1 MCDQIAI
8 RAGCARARIIF
19 GSVSLTGFPGIP
31 GSILF
36 SASSF
41 PVSSLISETIL
52 SKEMLRNA
60 SGKIPVEADAMQRE
74 IFTQDHD
81 EFRDM
86 VRAFIAKEIT
96 PYHDQW
102 ERDGVV
108 SRDVWLAA
116 GRAGLLGIHIDEKY
130 GGGGD
135 PDYRYYVVLN
145 QELARAGA
153 SGPMF
158 QLHNDM
164 IGPYLDRLCTPEQRE
179 RWLPGYC
186 SGELVAAIA
195 MTEPGAGSDL
205 QGIRS
210 TAIRDGDHYLLN
222 GQKTFL
228 SNGQLGDIVIVVAR
242 TEPDAGH
249 RGISLLVVERGM
261 AGFERGRNL
270 EKVGMH
276 AQDTSELFFSDV
288 RVPARNLL
296 GEEGGG
302 FVALMQNLPRE
313 RVSIG
318 ATALAAAEKV
328 FEEALAYAKER
339 QAFGRPIG
347 SFQHNRFV
355 LAEMATE
362 LAVARAFT
370 DRAVLQHTDGELS
383 NTDASMVKWW
393 DTELCNRVV
402 DRCLQLYGGYGYM
415 AEYPVARAFAD
426 SRVQTIFGGTTEIM
440 KEIIGRDLG
449 V

>member
-1 MCDQIAI
+1 MHRD
-8 RAGCARARIIF
+8 
-19 GSVSLTGFPGIP
+19 
-31 GSILF
+31 
-36 SASSF
+36 
-41 PVSSLISETIL
+41 
-52 SKEMLRNA
+52 
-60 SGKIPVEADAMQRE
+60 
-74 IFTQDHD
+74 IFTPEHD
-81 EFRDM
+81 AFREM
-86 VRAFIAKEIT
+86 VREFIAREVT

-102 ERDGVV
+102 ERDGMV
-108 SRDVWLAA
+108 SREVWLAA
-116 GRAGLLGIHIDEKY
+116 GRAGLLGIDVDEKY
-130 GGGGD
+130 GGGGN
-135 PDYRYYVVLN
+135 PDYRFYLILD
-145 QELARAGA
+145 EEFARAGA
-153 SGPMF
+153 TGPGF
-158 QLHNDM
+158 AVHND
-164 IGPYLDRLCTPEQRE
+164 INGQYFLRLCTPEQRD

-186 SGELVAAIA
+186 SGELITAIA
-195 MTEPGAGSDL
+195 MSEPGAGSDL
-205 QGIRS
+205 QGIRT
-210 TAIRDGDHYLLN
+210 TAVRDGDTYVLERPEDLHLQRAA
-222 GQKTFL
+222 G
-228 SNGQLGDIVIVVAR
+228 R
-242 TEPDAGH
+242 PGH
-249 RGISLLVVERGM
+249 RGGPDRPGRRAPGDQPARGRS
-261 AGFERGRNL
+261 AAWPGSSRGRNL

-288 RVPARNLL
+288 GCPPRNLL

-328 FEEALAYAKER
+328 FEETLAYAKER